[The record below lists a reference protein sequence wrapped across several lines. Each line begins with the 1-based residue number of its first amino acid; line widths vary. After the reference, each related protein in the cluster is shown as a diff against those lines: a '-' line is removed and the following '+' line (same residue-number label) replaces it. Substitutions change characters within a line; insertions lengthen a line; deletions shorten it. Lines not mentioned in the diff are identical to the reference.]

1 VLFKTLHEGGFMTDI
16 IIKIEGM
23 TCMHCVGRVRRAV
36 EALTGIQA
44 LDVQI
49 GQLKATFD
57 ESKLKKEDIEKAITG
72 AGYKVI

>member
-1 VLFKTLHEGGFMTDI
+1 MTDI

-23 TCMHCVGRVRRAV
+23 SCMHCVGRVRGAV

-49 GQLKATFD
+49 GQVKVTFD
-57 ESKLKKEDIEKAITG
+57 ESKLKKEDIEKAITA
-72 AGYKVI
+72 AGYKVM

>member
-1 VLFKTLHEGGFMTDI
+1 MTDMT
-16 IIKIEGM
+16 IKIEGM

-36 EALTGIQA
+36 EALSGIQA

-49 GQLKATFD
+49 GWVKATFD
-57 ESKLKKEDIEKAITG
+57 ESKLKKDDIEKAITT